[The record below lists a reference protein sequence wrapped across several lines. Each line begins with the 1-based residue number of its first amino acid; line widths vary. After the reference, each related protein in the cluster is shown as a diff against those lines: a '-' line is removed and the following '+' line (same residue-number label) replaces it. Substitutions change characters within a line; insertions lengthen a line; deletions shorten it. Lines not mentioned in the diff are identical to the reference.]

1 MQSYRRIQNGVAAFP
16 IAGTAALRPR
26 QHRGLVMLE
35 GGATAQRRL
44 ADMHVRREGRLRP
57 HTLVLGAL
65 LVCVLSVG
73 ALILSGITSAAA
85 AQQALDRAD
94 TVTIAVRQGDS
105 LWGIAHE
112 HGIAG
117 VDDGRIVSWIEQ
129 HNGVSADGLVPGQ
142 KLVIPTSTA

>member
-35 GGATAQRRL
+35 GGATAQRHL
-44 ADMHVRREGRLRP
+44 ADVRVRREGRLRP

-105 LWGIAHE
+105 LWSIAHE
-112 HGIAG
+112 HGIA
-117 VDDGRIVSWIEQ
+117 GRIVSWIEQ